1 MQPICRGTIRVPR
14 LVFDDE
20 DDLTGPPDLLS
31 EIGASEQYWAKRAQ
45 RAEAA
50 EYWLR
55 LGNLRTRSD
64 IHIVDMELTEL
75 ERYAELVS
83 RNVQRRFRLAA
94 KLGRGEA
101 AVIAIAEE
109 REWVAVI
116 DDWEGRMVLQE
127 LSPSTRSITTRDF
140 LRAAVFEQVID
151 TGAADGIY
159 RAMLEAGYRGPSN
172 LWLD

>member
-1 MQPICRGTIRVPR
+1 
-14 LVFDDE
+14 
-20 DDLTGPPDLLS
+20 
-31 EIGASEQYWAKRAQ
+31 
-45 RAEAA
+45 
-50 EYWLR
+50 
-55 LGNLRTRSD
+55 
-64 IHIVDMELTEL
+64 MELTEL

-83 RNVQRRFRLAA
+83 RNVQQRFRLAA

-151 TGAADGIY
+151 TGAAGRIY

-172 LWLD
+172 LSLD